1 MTREKLTPKKIKL
14 LDALFTEPSIKGAY
28 SKAGVS
34 VATGDRYRR
43 ESAFRREYE
52 SRKRYLITATSDHL
66 RALSGKAVDILKEV
80 LESPDASDSDRI
92 RAAKTVL
99 DTTYKNVEIEELRKQ
114 VEELENKMNGGFN
127 NEYWEFAN

>member
-43 ESAFRREYE
+43 EAAFRREYE

-66 RALSGKAVDILKEV
+66 RALSGKAPCTSVRAMVISS
-80 LESPDASDSDRI
+80 SPMTQNDKPHWLPSP
-92 RAAKTVL
+92 
-99 DTTYKNVEIEELRKQ
+99 RK
-114 VEELENKMNGGFN
+114 LP
-127 NEYWEFAN
+127 